1 MALLGAILVNNAA
14 HAKVS
19 EFLLPE
25 HFYEP
30 VHAHIYEAVEALI
43 ARDQLANPVTLA
55 PYFERDDALAQIG
68 GPEYLAKLAASAV
81 TVIDAEDYG
90 RTIYDLA
97 IRRELIAIGEDV
109 VNTAYDSPVSESASD
124 QIEAAEQYLFHLA
137 EKGQHEGDFQPFR
150 TSLRE
155 SIEMV
160 EAAYKRDGQ
169 LTGVPTGFRDMDAKL
184 GGLHASDLIILAGR
198 PSMGK
203 TALATN
209 IAFNAAKSYR
219 TERDEHGAEKTVDG
233 AVVGFFS
240 LEMSA
245 EQLASRILASESRI
259 SSEKLRRG
267 ILDKD
272 QFVTLVQKNKEL
284 EELPLFIDDT
294 PALTIG
300 AVRTRARRLKRT
312 HNLGAVVVDYLQL
325 LRPSGRRPNDNRV
338 QEISEITQGL
348 KALAKELDI
357 PVIALS
363 QLSRAVEQ
371 REDKRPQLADLR
383 ESGTIE
389 QDADVVMFV
398 YRDEYYVAR
407 REPQQDTPEHESW
420 KEEMERVHNLAE
432 VIVGKQRH
440 GPTGRIVLQFQAEF
454 TQFHDLARPDY
465 SGDEF

>member
-1 MALLGAILVNNAA
+1 MLGAILVNNSA

-30 VHAHIYEAVEALI
+30 VHAHIFEAIEVLTS
-43 ARDQLANPVTLA
+43 RDQLANPVTLA
-55 PYFERDDALAQIG
+55 PYFERDESLSQVG
-68 GPEYLAKLAASAV
+68 GAEYLAKLAASAI

-97 IRRELIAIGEDV
+97 VRRELIDIGEDV
-109 VNTAYDSPVSESASD
+109 VNTAYDSQVGESASD
-124 QIEAAEQYLFHLA
+124 QIEAAEQQLFHLA

-150 TSLRE
+150 SSLRE
-155 SIEMV
+155 AVEMV

-169 LTGVPTGFRDMDAKL
+169 LTGVPSGFRDLDTKL
-184 GGLHASDLIILAGR
+184 GGMHPSDLIILAGR

-209 IAFNAAKSYR
+209 IAFHAAKAYR
-219 TERDEHGAEKTVDG
+219 TERDEHGSEKTVDG

-245 EQLASRILASESRI
+245 EQLASRILASEARI

-272 QFVTLVQKNKEL
+272 QFVVLVQKNKEL

-300 AVRTRARRLKRT
+300 AMRTRARRLKRT
-312 HNLGAVVVDYLQL
+312 HNLGLIVVDYLQL
-325 LRPSGRRPNDNRV
+325 LRPSGRRPTDNRV

-398 YRDEYYVAR
+398 YRDEYYVQR
-407 REPQQDTPEHESW
+407 REPQQDTPEHEAW

-440 GPTGRIVLQFQAEF
+440 GPTGRVVMQFQAEF